1 MNSETLYRNGMH
13 NGSAEP
19 DVRSDNQERENA
31 MSQGGRIIDELA
43 PREGAFELPVVMA
56 SGSAPAEIVPSRLD
70 PENVAIDLG
79 AIREQLA
86 HKRGPQYWKSFEE
99 LAETEEFQ
107 DYLKHEFPAGA
118 DEMTDP
124 VTRRSFLK
132 VMGASFALAGLGA
145 CVKQPEEKIVP
156 YVKAP
161 EQFIPGR
168 PLFFATATQHG
179 GHAMGVL
186 VESHM
191 GRPTKVEGNPDH
203 PASLGA
209 TDIFAQASVL
219 TMYDPDRSQTT
230 LYRGEIA
237 SWEAFTAALAE
248 HLKSGGGAG
257 LRILSE
263 RIISPTLAAQMRD
276 LLAANP
282 GARWH
287 QYEPVG
293 GDGSRNGI
301 RAALGRYAQPVYH
314 FDKADLIVSLD
325 ADFLM
330 TMPGNVRYA
339 REFIDRRRVAEG
351 KADINRLYVAESCYT
366 NTGAM
371 ADNRIAMRA
380 GDIEG
385 VARAIAA
392 AAGVAGAAGSATAES
407 QKWVGAVVADLT
419 AGNRK
424 GRSLVIAGETQPAVV
439 HQLVHA
445 INQALGNV
453 GSTITY
459 GDPVEESPVDHG
471 ASLAELV
478 RDMKAGAVTTLIVL
492 GGNPVYNAPADLGFA
507 EAYADEKKVP
517 FRVHVGMYVDETSEI
532 SHWHIPESHYL
543 EVWSDIR
550 AYDGTAS
557 IIQPLIAPLYQ
568 SHSYHEI
575 LAAIGGTTG
584 KTSYDIVRA
593 HWQTTGIGSNF
604 EEAWQIALHD
614 GVIAKPGA
622 GTGRTSVN
630 IGESGRPVVIG
641 TDSTAIAQR
650 NNTPQGRERG
660 NDATTP
666 LQGDSGTT
674 APAPVPAPGATGTPG
689 AIPPPT
695 PQPAGGGLEIV
706 FRPDPHIWDGRYAN
720 NGWLQELPRPITKLT
735 WDNAAL
741 VAPKTAEELGLE
753 NEDYVEL
760 HYRNRMVK
768 APIWVVPGHPV
779 GSVTV
784 GLGYGRRLAGRVGSG
799 IGYNAYALRTSDAP
813 WFGRGLEIVK
823 TGDKFQLASTQDH
836 GSMEGRDLVR
846 VGTVEE
852 YRKNQALFEEEHGAA
867 HASMLDEYVYDGHAW
882 GMAIDLNACIGCNA
896 CTIACQA
903 ENNIAVVGKD
913 QVKIGREMHWI
924 RVDRYF
930 TGELDSPGTVF
941 QPVPC
946 MHCEKAP
953 CEVVCPVGATV
964 HSAEGLNDMV
974 YNRCIGTRYCSN
986 NCPYKVRRY
995 NFLKYV
1001 DYDSPSLKMMRN
1013 PDVTIR
1019 SRGVMEKCTYCV
1031 QRINN
1036 ARIEAKKENRRVRDG
1051 EIETACQAVCPTE
1064 AIVFGDINDKTSRV
1078 TKLKADERS
1087 YGLLTELNTQ
1097 PRTTYMGRVTN
1108 PNPALTEN
1116 ERRAS

>member
-1 MNSETLYRNGMH
+1 MH
-13 NGSAEP
+13 NGGSEPEVSAGG
-19 DVRSDNQERENA
+19 N
-31 MSQGGRIIDELA
+31 GRIIDELA
-43 PREGAFELPVVMA
+43 AERSLFELPVVVA
-56 SGSAPAEIVPSRLD
+56 GAPDAAAEIVPSRLD

-124 VTRRSFLK
+124 VTRRGFLK

-161 EQFIPGR
+161 EQFVPGR

-179 GHAMGVL
+179 GQAMGVL

-209 TDIFAQASVL
+209 TDIFAQASIL

-230 LYRGEIA
+230 LHRGEIA
-237 SWEAFTAALAE
+237 SWDTFTAALSE
-248 HLKSGGGAG
+248 HMKSGGGAG
-257 LRILSE
+257 LRILTE

-282 GARWH
+282 TARWH

-293 GDGSRNGI
+293 GDTSRNGL

-314 FDKADLIVSLD
+314 FDKADVIVSLD

-339 REFIDRRRVAEG
+339 REFIDRRRVSEG

-371 ADNRIAMRA
+371 ADNRMAMRA
-380 GDIEG
+380 GDIEA
-385 VARAIAA
+385 VARAIAGAVGVA
-392 AAGVAGAAGSATAES
+392 AAGATGAAAGES
-407 QKWVGAVVADLT
+407 QKWVAAVAADLG
-419 AGNRK
+419 AAARK
-424 GRSLVIAGETQPAVV
+424 GRSLVIAGETQPEVV
-439 HQLVHA
+439 HQIAHA

-459 GDPVEESPVDHG
+459 ADPVEESPVDHA

-478 RDMKAGAVTTLIVL
+478 RDMKAGAVTTLVVL
-492 GGNPVYNAPADLGFA
+492 GGNPVYNAPVDLGFA
-507 EAYADEKKVP
+507 QAYADEKKVP
-517 FRVHVGMYVDETSEI
+517 FRVHLSMYVDETSEL

-543 EVWSDIR
+543 EIWSDLR
-550 AYDGTAS
+550 AYDGTTS

-568 SHSYHEI
+568 SRSHHELVAA
-575 LAAIGGTTG
+575 LAGTSG
-584 KTSYDIVRA
+584 KNGYDIVRA
-593 HWQTTGIGSNF
+593 HWQGTGIGSNF
-604 EEAWQIALHD
+604 EEAWQRALHD
-614 GVIAKPGA
+614 GVVRIAPGTAA
-622 GTGRTSVN
+622 G
-630 IGESGRPVVIG
+630 
-641 TDSTAIAQR
+641 QR
-650 NNTPQGRERG
+650 G
-660 NDATTP
+660 AA
-666 LQGDSGTT
+666 
-674 APAPVPAPGATGTPG
+674 APAPNTGADSTGQRTTS
-689 AIPPPT
+689 AIPPVPIAGADSSAQAPRTT
-695 PQPAGGGLEIV
+695 PGGSTSAPAAIPPQTAQPAGGGLEIV

-720 NGWLQELPRPITKLT
+720 NGWLQELPKPMTKLT

-741 VAPKTAEELGLE
+741 IAPKTAEELDLE

-760 HYRNRMVK
+760 HYRNNVVK
-768 APIWVVPGHPV
+768 APIWIVPGHPV

-784 GLGYGRRLAGRVGSG
+784 NLGYGRSLAGRVGSG
-799 IGYNAYALRTSDAP
+799 IGFNAYTLRTSDAP

-823 TGDKFQLASTQDH
+823 TGEKYPLATTQDH
-836 GSMEGRDLVR
+836 SSMEGRDLVR
-846 VGTVEE
+846 SGTVEE
-852 YRKNQALFEEEHGAA
+852 YRKNQALFEEHHAA
-867 HASMLDEYVYDGHAW
+867 GHASMLDDYVYNGHAW

-903 ENNIAVVGKD
+903 ENNIAVVGKE

-930 TGELDSPGTVF
+930 TGEIDAPGTVF

-1031 QRINN
+1031 QRINS

-1064 AIVFGDINDKTSRV
+1064 AIVFGDINDKTSQV
-1078 TKLKADERS
+1078 AKMKADERS

-1108 PNPALTEN
+1108 PNPALVV
-1116 ERRAS
+1116 ASASTPGTSH